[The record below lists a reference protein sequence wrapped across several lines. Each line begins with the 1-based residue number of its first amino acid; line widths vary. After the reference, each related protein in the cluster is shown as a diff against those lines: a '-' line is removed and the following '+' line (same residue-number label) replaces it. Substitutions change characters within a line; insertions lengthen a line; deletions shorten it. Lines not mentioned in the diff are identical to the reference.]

1 MFKRYDNK
9 FFSVSAFL
17 VFFILNTAYSK
28 KIDFN
33 RQIKPILSDRC
44 FKCHGPD
51 KSKVDADLQLT
62 SFESAT
68 SLLPSG
74 KRAIVPFNIKESE
87 LVHRIMSDDPHE
99 VMPSPKSNLQLTAEE
114 KKILVQW
121 IAEGAEY
128 QEHWA
133 FISPFKYPS
142 PLVINKAWSK
152 TTIDDYILQKLEE
165 KGLKPNVEATK
176 EVIIRRLSLDLI
188 GLPPTVEE
196 VKDFINDTSSTA
208 YEKLVDRLLSSPHF
222 GERMALEWLDVARY
236 ADSHGYQDDGMRN
249 TYPYRDWVIRAF
261 NQNLSYDKFTI
272 WQLAGD
278 LLPNPTLDQL
288 IATCFNRN
296 HQQSQ
301 EGGVVPEE
309 YRVEYVSDRVAT
321 FGKAFLGLST
331 ECAKCH
337 THKYDPIEDK
347 DYYALYAF
355 FNQNNES

>member
-1 MFKRYDNK
+1 M
-9 FFSVSAFL
+9 
-17 VFFILNTAYSK
+17 
-28 KIDFN
+28 
-33 RQIKPILSDRC
+33 
-44 FKCHGPD
+44 
-51 KSKVDADLQLT
+51 
-62 SFESAT
+62 
-68 SLLPSG
+68 
-74 KRAIVPFNIKESE
+74 
-87 LVHRIMSDDPHE
+87 
-99 VMPSPKSNLQLTAEE
+99 
-114 KKILVQW
+114 VQW

-165 KGLKPNVEATK
+165 KGLKPNIEATK

-196 VKDFINDTSSTA
+196 VQNFINDTSPTA

-261 NQNLSYDKFTI
+261 NQNLSYDKFTV

-278 LLPNPTLDQL
+278 LLPNPTIDQL

-321 FGKAFLGLST
+321 FGKAF
-331 ECAKCH
+331 
-337 THKYDPIEDK
+337 
-347 DYYALYAF
+347 
-355 FNQNNES
+355 